1 MRKTMKRRLRW
12 EATEGAERIVLIKEG
27 RLLLSRKPSR
37 PTSVSPRREPESTS
51 ERPR

>member
-1 MRKTMKRRLRW
+1 MRKTTKRRLRW

-27 RLLLSRKPSR
+27 RLLLPRKSSR
-37 PTSVSPRREPESTS
+37 PGAVGPRRGLGSAS